1 MKQPKKD
8 IKKKEEK
15 SDSKKASKK
24 VDENVLKE
32 DRIDWLRNQAIIQ
45 NAYIELIQ
53 RLHRCPTNL
62 EVSEKVNL
70 SIHTIKNH
78 VKELKFEPLQ
88 SPLRSLTPDVIISIY
103 NSARKGLSASQ
114 KLWMQI
120 MEGWSE
126 NMNVNIS
133 GTIEERIRNMTEEN
147 RLKRIGELKKKIN
160 A

>member
-1 MKQPKKD
+1 MKQAK
-8 IKKKEEK
+8 
-15 SDSKKASKK
+15 KKASKK
-24 VDENVLKE
+24 VDENVPKE

-53 RLHRCPTNL
+53 QLHRCPTNL

-88 SPLRSLTPDVIISIY
+88 SPLRSLTPDVIASIY
-103 NSARKGLSASQ
+103 NSARKGLPASQ

-120 MEGWSE
+120 MEGWKESS
-126 NMNVNIS
+126 NVNLS
-133 GTIEERIRNMTEEN
+133 GSIEEKIRNMNQDELE
-147 RLKRIGELKKKIN
+147 KRKSELKAKLSKN
-160 A
+160 D

>member
-1 MKQPKKD
+1 MT
-8 IKKKEEK
+8 KKKKNSTSERT
-15 SDSKKASKK
+15 SKK
-24 VDENVLKE
+24 VDENVPKE

-53 RLHRCPTNL
+53 HLHRCPTNL

-70 SIHTIKNH
+70 SVHTIKNH

-88 SPLRSLTPDVIISIY
+88 SPLRSLTPDVIASIY
-103 NSARKGLSASQ
+103 NSARKGLPASQ

-126 NMNVNIS
+126 GMNLNIS
-133 GTIEERIRNMTEEN
+133 GSLEERIRNMNKED
-147 RLKRIGELKKKIN
+147 RQKRIEELKNKIKN